1 MKGFIGIC
9 RPDGTYSIT
18 EYDGD
23 YEDIAR
29 YYSAL
34 IFGHVDNNNSPV
46 IVGDTKE
53 HIVTIFNELGLL
65 EESD

>member
-1 MKGFIGIC
+1 MKGFIGVC

-18 EYDGD
+18 EYYGD

-46 IVGDTKE
+46 IVGDSKE
-53 HIVTIFNELGLL
+53 HIVKIFNGLGLL
-65 EESD
+65 EESG